1 MTYKN
6 IVPFNVKFKINP
18 VNECCLFY
26 ENDHKLINL
35 TINGVMI
42 RSKLAINIL
51 GVLFDSNINKGKE
64 NFTCN
69 QDQVV
74 IAQW

>member
-1 MTYKN
+1 MLSVLRKWPQTDKS
-6 IVPFNVKFKINP
+6 
-18 VNECCLFY
+18 
-26 ENDHKLINL
+26 NDQWSDDKKQISNKHTWSSVWLETEL
-35 TINGVMI
+35 TASSG
-42 RSKLAINIL
+42 
-51 GVLFDSNINKGKE
+51 SNINKGKE